1 MDGLDTLKTLNAL
14 NGPKMETLN
23 ALNALNVLIDPT
35 LNALNALIHKTS
47 QISFPQKA
55 SMIVD

>member
-14 NGPKMETLN
+14 NGRKMDTLN
-23 ALNALNVLIDPT
+23 ALKALNVLMDPT
-35 LNALNALIHKTS
+35 LIALNALIDKKS